1 MVGGLINS
9 VNQMSRWTMNA
20 HQHVDG
26 FVGGVDEMD
35 DASVAV
41 CDGPAHSWVAPA
53 HADPLDC
60 PEPVLYDEEDEDE
73 DEDAVFGDDEEFA
86 DDEEYDEEDD
96 DFLEDDDEEFDDE
109 ESEDEEE
116 EDDDE
121 F

>member
-1 MVGGLINS
+1 MNS
-9 VNQMSRWTMNA
+9 VNLMSRWTMNA
-20 HQHVDG
+20 HQHTDE
-26 FVGGVDEMD
+26 FVGGVGQVF

-41 CDGPAHSWVAPA
+41 CDGPAGLWAAAA
-53 HADPLDC
+53 HAAPWDC

-73 DEDAVFGDDEEFA
+73 DEDEAFGDDEDFA
-86 DDEEYDEEDD
+86 DDEEYEEEDD

>member
-1 MVGGLINS
+1 MNS

-20 HQHVDG
+20 HQHEDG
-26 FVGGVDEMD
+26 FVGGVDEIVA
-35 DASVAV
+35 ASVAL
-41 CDGPAHSWVAPA
+41 CDGPAHSWAAPS
-53 HADPLDC
+53 HAAPWDC
-60 PEPVLYDEEDEDE
+60 PAPVLYDEEDEDE
-73 DEDAVFGDDEEFA
+73 DEDEVFGDDDEEFA

>member
-1 MVGGLINS
+1 
-9 VNQMSRWTMNA
+9 MNA

-26 FVGGVDEMD
+26 VVGGVDEIGA
-35 DASVAV
+35 ASVAL
-41 CDGPAHSWVAPA
+41 CDGPAHSWAGPA
-53 HADPLDC
+53 YAEPWDC
-60 PEPVLYDEEDEDE
+60 PAPVLYDEEDEDE
-73 DEDAVFGDDEEFA
+73 DEDEVFGDDEEFA